1 MIDRE
6 SCYLE
11 IAKIKKENELLDA
24 HWEECTKRKEWVH
37 VNGEVSKFKELDDI
51 HLTNIIAMLTRFYKI
66 RQSKYIK
73 ALICALSEELLSRV
87 KVD

>member
-24 HWEECTKRKEWVH
+24 HWKECVERKEWVH
-37 VNGEVSKFKELDDI
+37 VNGEVSKFEELDDI

-66 RQSKYIK
+66 RQSKHIK